1 MKFTIRAQFLSLD
14 GISTEKTE
22 TTNNWQQ
29 ALGAF
34 TIYAA
39 SPDCNFCSVTYY
51 DGNVEKTTLQYNSVE
66 V

>member
-1 MKFTIRAQFLSLD
+1 MKFTIRAQFLSRD
-14 GISTEKTE
+14 GIFTKTE

-39 SPDCNFCSVTYY
+39 APDCNFCSVTYY